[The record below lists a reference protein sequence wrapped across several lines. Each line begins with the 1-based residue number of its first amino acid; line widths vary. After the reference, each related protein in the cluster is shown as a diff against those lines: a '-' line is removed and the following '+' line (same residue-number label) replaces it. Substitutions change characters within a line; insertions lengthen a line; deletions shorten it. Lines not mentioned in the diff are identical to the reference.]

1 MEPLG
6 RTSHTVVVLT
16 GQLAMEALRKQDRG
30 EGSQYLH
37 RPLTKQNENKD
48 NTKSKM
54 LEVARWEKTQSSFLL
69 GRAAAKPRCTFYR
82 LSFTWA
88 SGWFWKETAPTGE
101 RQPLL
106 PPRSQPSKSN
116 TSLPSRKKQAL
127 SPNDSPLP
135 VAPDGG
141 VYAGGSL
148 SCPLL

>member
-82 LSFTWA
+82 LSFT
-88 SGWFWKETAPTGE
+88 
-101 RQPLL
+101 
-106 PPRSQPSKSN
+106 
-116 TSLPSRKKQAL
+116 
-127 SPNDSPLP
+127 
-135 VAPDGG
+135 
-141 VYAGGSL
+141 
-148 SCPLL
+148 